1 MRKPVIVIFILLLLE
16 AVSGCTSPVRRQ
28 LDRAEAVMESA
39 PDSALAILDS
49 IDTASLTRASDRAL
63 YALLLT
69 QGRIKTYE
77 VLTDDS
83 LVSTAV
89 RYYEDHGPDSN
100 LMKSLFYQ
108 GEILT
113 NNREFSKAIIPSMR
127 AREMAISADNPY
139 WHAKASELI
148 GNIHN
153 STYLYEES
161 LKFIL
166 EGAEKYKEAGK
177 IVNHLFSIS
186 DLANGYYN
194 LNEAE
199 KSLSLADSVYKV
211 AVTHKYDSFLISYTH
226 IIKFNNYYKRKKF
239 DKADS
244 IASILE
250 DFRNFIDN
258 SKKLSF
264 RGAITKMELGDFEE
278 IDKLV
283 HLCKVDSLGLNDLY
297 RLQILSLYNKKIGNY
312 AEAYEFLDSAMVLQ
326 DKDII
331 KQLKQS
337 VISRQR
343 DYLLSERETER
354 DHITKIKISAI
365 VTCVLIFIILLFLIY
380 HHRQRLRI
388 KNLLLRQRMDDIFHL
403 TSQVENFYQRNH
415 ELEIELNKRQQDI
428 QALQKTIDSKDGHIN
443 ELNLSV
449 ERQNIG
455 MKDQLKTVHKEK
467 WELLN
472 ELCGKYLDEESSFSR
487 QALVKKIELQI
498 LHARRKESID
508 DIRNCIDR
516 FNNNIIGDMIKSLP
530 YLKEEDIDMITL
542 IFAGFSSKSIC
553 FFLDM
558 KLKTFYTR
566 KTRLIEKIQ
575 NSDSCG
581 KDRFIQKLIR
591 KN

>member
-1 MRKPVIVIFILLLLE
+1 
-16 AVSGCTSPVRRQ
+16 
-28 LDRAEAVMESA
+28 
-39 PDSALAILDS
+39 
-49 IDTASLTRASDRAL
+49 
-63 YALLLT
+63 
-69 QGRIKTYE
+69 
-77 VLTDDS
+77 
-83 LVSTAV
+83 
-89 RYYEDHGPDSN
+89 
-100 LMKSLFYQ
+100 
-108 GEILT
+108 
-113 NNREFSKAIIPSMR
+113 
-127 AREMAISADNPY
+127 
-139 WHAKASELI
+139 
-148 GNIHN
+148 
-153 STYLYEES
+153 
-161 LKFIL
+161 
-166 EGAEKYKEAGK
+166 
-177 IVNHLFSIS
+177 
-186 DLANGYYN
+186 
-194 LNEAE
+194 
-199 KSLSLADSVYKV
+199 
-211 AVTHKYDSFLISYTH
+211 
-226 IIKFNNYYKRKKF
+226 
-239 DKADS
+239 
-244 IASILE
+244 
-250 DFRNFIDN
+250 
-258 SKKLSF
+258 
-264 RGAITKMELGDFEE
+264 MELGDFEK
-278 IDKLV
+278 IDRLV
-283 HLCKVDSLGLNDLY
+283 HLCNVDSLGLNDLY

-312 AEAYEFLDSAMVLQ
+312 ADAYEFLDSAIVLQ

-337 VISRQR
+337 VISSQR
-343 DYLLSERETER
+343 DYLLSEREAER
-354 DHITKIKISAI
+354 EHVTKIKITAI
-365 VTCVLIFIILLFLIY
+365 ISCVLIFIILLFLIY
-380 HHRQRLRI
+380 RHRQRLRI

-516 FNNNIIGDMIKSLP
+516 FNNNIIGDMIKSFP

-575 NSDSCG
+575 NSDSCD
-581 KDRFIQKLIR
+581 KDRFIQKLI
-591 KN
+591 KKIN

>member
-1 MRKPVIVIFILLLLE
+1 MYEEALKFDRE
-16 AVSGCTSPVRRQ
+16 AV
-28 LDRAEAVMESA
+28 
-39 PDSALAILDS
+39 
-49 IDTASLTRASDRAL
+49 
-63 YALLLT
+63 
-69 QGRIKTYE
+69 
-77 VLTDDS
+77 
-83 LVSTAV
+83 
-89 RYYEDHGPDSN
+89 
-100 LMKSLFYQ
+100 
-108 GEILT
+108 
-113 NNREFSKAIIPSMR
+113 
-127 AREMAISADNPY
+127 
-139 WHAKASELI
+139 
-148 GNIHN
+148 
-153 STYLYEES
+153 
-161 LKFIL
+161 
-166 EGAEKYKEAGK
+166 EKYKEAEK
-177 IVNHLFSIS
+177 IVNHLFSIC
-186 DLANGYYN
+186 DIANGYYN
-194 LNEAE
+194 LKEAD
-199 KSLSLADSVYKV
+199 KSIRIADSVCMV
-211 AVTHKYDSFLISYTH
+211 AITEKYDSSLIGYTNV
-226 IIKFNNYYKRKKF
+226 IKFDNYYIGKDF
-239 DKADS
+239 YKADS
-244 IASILE
+244 IASVL
-250 DFRNFIDN
+250 DGLRDYIDN
-258 SKKLSF
+258 SKVMDV
-264 RGAITKMELGDFEE
+264 RRAITKMELGNFEE
-278 IDKLV
+278 IDRLV

-312 AEAYEFLDSAMVLQ
+312 ADAYEFLDSAMVLQ

-343 DYLLSERETER
+343 DYLLSEREAER
-354 DHITKIKISAI
+354 EHITKIKIIAI
-365 VTCVLIFIILLFLIY
+365 ISCVLIFIILLFLIY
-380 HHRQRLRI
+380 RHRQRLRI

-516 FNNNIIGDMIKSLP
+516 FNNNIIGDMIKSFP

-575 NSDSCG
+575 NSDSCD
-581 KDRFIQKLIR
+581 KDRFIQKLIKKINQ